1 MPHPLRSSAENKT
14 KIPIIMHKNI
24 DKIITEAIRRVVLN
38 ESSGVNFDN
47 LQAAKEISSDFVKN
61 HLWGIYSDYNSFDDD
76 NWYDLDDTY
85 GFESTQGNIYWIN
98 VFYAKHANGTLNG
111 NTNGQTV
118 GLNYFIVKQIIEN
131 TFQGL
136 HHNFNMIQ
144 IKDYINREVYEK
156 ITPIIEHELTHNL
169 DKTTGEIGDM
179 WLSNEPPHSIDRDDI
194 VYALY
199 VFSEKEMNARIG
211 SIGSMFQN
219 YLELYDVD
227 NILHNSKYFQ
237 GLIEDFMN
245 SDELKINDMQ
255 MVLSQITNHY
265 DINDMPMAVNDYLK
279 KSRNR
284 PYSFAYYI
292 FKNDSR
298 LKKNRK
304 IRHLFET
311 NFSYGVSA
319 VYNFYKRLYDNYVR
333 RIYKACYAS
342 LNYKNI
348 DINRQ

>member
-14 KIPIIMHKNI
+14 NTPIIMYKNI
-24 DKIITEAIRRVVLN
+24 DKIITEVIHRVVLN

-61 HLWGIYSDYNSFDDD
+61 HLWGIYSDYNSSDED

-85 GFESTQGNIYWIN
+85 GFESTQANIYWIN
-98 VFYAKHANGTLNG
+98 VFYAKNANGTLNG
-111 NTNGQTV
+111 KTNGQTV

-131 TFQGL
+131 IFERL
-136 HHNFNMIQ
+136 HNNFNMVQ

-169 DKTTGEIGDM
+169 DKTTDEIGDT

-219 YLELYDVD
+219 YLELYDAND
-227 NILHNSKYFQ
+227 ILHNSKHFQ
-237 GLIEDFMN
+237 ELIEDFIN
-245 SDELKINDMQ
+245 SDELKIKAMIYL
-255 MVLSQITNHY
+255 LSQVSNK
-265 DINDMPMAVNDYLK
+265 INTIRLRVTLVIVKRYL
-279 KSRNR
+279 
-284 PYSFAYYI
+284 
-292 FKNDSR
+292 
-298 LKKNRK
+298 
-304 IRHLFET
+304 
-311 NFSYGVSA
+311 
-319 VYNFYKRLYDNYVR
+319 
-333 RIYKACYAS
+333 
-342 LNYKNI
+342 
-348 DINRQ
+348 